1 MTPISKKL
9 EFLRESGTLNAHPDK
24 VRSPLFT
31 KADFFDAN
39 DLLQIKY
46 EMLRAIEIDSL
57 PITQAAEA
65 FGLSRPTI
73 YEARSNFLDRGM
85 EGLLPQKR
93 GPKKPHK
100 LTPDVLEHLIETRG
114 KEPELKAAELVR
126 RLKRRFQVKIH
137 PRTIEKALAEKAKGG
152 RQIS

>member
-9 EFLRESGTLNAHPDK
+9 EFLRESGTLNVHADK
-24 VRSPLFT
+24 VRSPLFA

-100 LTPDVLEHLIETRG
+100 LTPDVLEHLIETHG

-126 RLKRRFQVKIH
+126 HIKRRFQIKIH
-137 PRTIEKALAEKAKGG
+137 PRTIEKALAEKAKRG